1 MIYNDIIFGSTSP
14 KDFEIN
20 KIELAARLNANL
32 DFDYEFI
39 NKYIDKFNKAV
50 NYKYAYVRLPISV
63 SNNVCDF
70 GFATV
75 ESNSLSRVLRDCQEV
90 FIMAVTTGIEID
102 RLITKLY
109 LKQDSSAFFIDSIG
123 SAAVE
128 SFADY
133 LNKEICQNLNTTNR
147 FSPGYADF
155 PLEFQRDLLARIN
168 ANQTVGITV
177 NNELFMTPMKS
188 ITAIIGIK

>member
-1 MIYNDIIFGSTSP
+1 MIYNDIIFGSASP

-20 KIELAARLNANL
+20 KIELASRLNTNVN
-32 DFDYEFI
+32 FEYEFI
-39 NKYIDKFNKAV
+39 NQYIDEFNKAV

-63 SNNVCDF
+63 SNNIGDF

-75 ESNSLSRVLRDCQEV
+75 ESNSLSRVLRDCKEV

-109 LKQDSSAFFIDSIG
+109 LKKDSSAFFIDSIG

>member
-1 MIYNDIIFGSTSP
+1 MIYNDIIFGSASP
-14 KDFEIN
+14 KDFEIS
-20 KIELAARLNANL
+20 KIELATRLNTNVN
-32 DFDYEFI
+32 FEYEFI
-39 NKYIDKFNKAV
+39 NQYIDEFNKAV
-50 NYKYAYVRLPISV
+50 NYKYAYVKLPISV

-75 ESNSLSRVLRDCQEV
+75 ESNSLSRVLCDCKEV

-109 LKQDSSAFFIDSIG
+109 LKHDSSAFFIDSIG

-155 PLEFQRDLLARIN
+155 PLEFQRNLLSRIN

-177 NNELFMTPMKS
+177 NNQLFMTPMKS

>member
-1 MIYNDIIFGSTSP
+1 MIYNDIIFGSASP

-20 KIELAARLNANL
+20 KIELAARLKTDVNFEDEL
-32 DFDYEFI
+32 LSKCIDEFNQI
-39 NKYIDKFNKAV
+39 V
-50 NYKYAYVRLPISV
+50 NYKYAYVKVPV
-63 SNNVCDF
+63 STTNDVCDF

-75 ESNSLSRVLRDCQEV
+75 KSASLSRVLASSKEV
-90 FIMAVTTGIEID
+90 FIMAVSTGIEVD

-109 LKQDSSAFFIDSIG
+109 LKKDPSAFFIDAID
-123 SAAVE
+123 SAAIE

-133 LNKEICQNLNTTNR
+133 INEKICQNLNTTNR

-155 PLEFQRDLLARIN
+155 PLDFQKDLIARIN

>member
-1 MIYNDIIFGSTSP
+1 MIYNDVIFGSASP

-20 KIELAARLNANL
+20 KIELATRLNANL
-32 DFDYEFI
+32 NFDYESI
-39 NKYIDKFNKAV
+39 NKYIDEFNKV
-50 NYKYAYVRLPISV
+50 VTYKYTYVKVPVSV
-63 SNNVCDF
+63 SNNICDF

-75 ESNSLSRVLRDCQEV
+75 ESNSLSSVLRDCKDV
-90 FIMAVTTGIEID
+90 FIMAVTTGIDID

-123 SAAVE
+123 SAAIE

-133 LNKEICQNLNTTNR
+133 MNKKICENLNTTNR

-155 PLEFQRDLLARIN
+155 PLEFQKNLLARIN
-168 ANQTVGITV
+168 ASQTVGITLS
-177 NNELFMTPMKS
+177 EKLMMTPIKS

>member
-1 MIYNDIIFGSTSP
+1 MIYNDIIFGSASP

-20 KIELAARLNANL
+20 KIELAARLKTDVNFEDEL
-32 DFDYEFI
+32 LSKCIDEFNQI
-39 NKYIDKFNKAV
+39 V
-50 NYKYAYVRLPISV
+50 NYKYAYVKVPV
-63 SNNVCDF
+63 STTNDVCDF

-75 ESNSLSRVLRDCQEV
+75 KSASLSRVLASSKEV
-90 FIMAVTTGIEID
+90 FIMAVSTGIEVD

-109 LKQDSSAFFIDSIG
+109 LKKDPSAFFIDAIG
-123 SAAVE
+123 SAAIE

-133 LNKEICQNLNTTNR
+133 INEKICQNLNTTNR

-155 PLEFQRDLLARIN
+155 PLDFQKDLIARIN

>member
-14 KDFEIN
+14 KDFEIS
-20 KIELAARLNANL
+20 KIELATRLNTNVN
-32 DFDYEFI
+32 FEYEFI
-39 NKYIDKFNKAV
+39 NQYIDEFNKAV

-128 SFADY
+128 SYADY

-155 PLEFQRDLLARIN
+155 PLEFQRNLLARIN
-168 ANQTVGITV
+168 ANQTVGITL

>member
-1 MIYNDIIFGSTSP
+1 MIYNDIIFGSASP

-20 KIELAARLNANL
+20 KIELASRLNTNVN
-32 DFDYEFI
+32 FEYEFI
-39 NKYIDKFNKAV
+39 NQYIDEFNKV
-50 NYKYAYVRLPISV
+50 VSYKYAYVKLPISV
-63 SNNVCDF
+63 TNNVCDF
-70 GFATV
+70 GFANV
-75 ESNSLSRVLRDCQEV
+75 ESNSLSRVLRDCKEV

-109 LKQDSSAFFIDSIG
+109 LKQDSRAFFIDSIG

-128 SFADY
+128 SLADY
-133 LNKEICQNLNTTNR
+133 LNKVICQNLNTTNR

>member
-1 MIYNDIIFGSTSP
+1 MIYNDVIFGSASP

-20 KIELAARLNANL
+20 KIELAARLKTSLNFEDEL
-32 DFDYEFI
+32 LSRCIDEFNQI
-39 NKYIDKFNKAV
+39 V
-50 NYKYAYVRLPISV
+50 NYKYAYVKVPV
-63 SNNVCDF
+63 STTNDVCDF

-75 ESNSLSRVLRDCQEV
+75 KSASLSRVLASSKEV
-90 FIMAVTTGIEID
+90 FIMAVSTGIEVD

-109 LKQDSSAFFIDSIG
+109 LKKDPSAFFIDSIG
-123 SAAVE
+123 SAAIE

-133 LNKEICQNLNTTNR
+133 INEKICENLNTTNR

-155 PLEFQRDLLARIN
+155 PLDFQRDLIARIN

>member
-1 MIYNDIIFGSTSP
+1 MIYNDIIFGSASP

-20 KIELAARLNANL
+20 KIELAARLKTDVNFEDEL
-32 DFDYEFI
+32 LSKCIDEFNQI
-39 NKYIDKFNKAV
+39 V
-50 NYKYAYVRLPISV
+50 NYKYAYVKVPV
-63 SNNVCDF
+63 STTNDVCDF
-70 GFATV
+70 GF
-75 ESNSLSRVLRDCQEV
+75 SNVKSASLSRVLASSKEV
-90 FIMAVTTGIEID
+90 FIMAVSTGIEVD

-109 LKQDSSAFFIDSIG
+109 LKKDPSAFFIDAIG
-123 SAAVE
+123 SAAIE

-133 LNKEICQNLNTTNR
+133 INEKICQNLNTTNR

-155 PLEFQRDLLARIN
+155 PLDFQKNLIARIN

>member
-1 MIYNDIIFGSTSP
+1 MIYNDIIFGSASP

-20 KIELAARLNANL
+20 KIELASRLNTNVN
-32 DFDYEFI
+32 FEYEFI
-39 NKYIDKFNKAV
+39 NQYIDEFNKAV

-63 SNNVCDF
+63 TNNVCDF

-75 ESNSLSRVLRDCQEV
+75 ESNSLSRVLRDCKEV

-109 LKQDSSAFFIDSIG
+109 LKQDSRAFFIDSIG

-133 LNKEICQNLNTTNR
+133 LNKVICQNLNTTNR

>member
-39 NKYIDKFNKAV
+39 NKYIDEFNESV
-50 NYKYAYVRLPISV
+50 SYKYAYVRLPISV
-63 SNNVCDF
+63 LNNVCDF

-75 ESNSLSRVLRDCQEV
+75 ESNSLSSVLRDCQEV

-155 PLEFQRDLLARIN
+155 PLEIQRDLLARIN

-188 ITAIIGIK
+188 ITTIIGIK

>member
-1 MIYNDIIFGSTSP
+1 MIYNDIIFGSASP
-14 KDFEIN
+14 KDFEIS
-20 KIELAARLNANL
+20 KIELATRLNTNVN
-32 DFDYEFI
+32 FEYEFI
-39 NKYIDKFNKAV
+39 NQHIDEFNKAV
-50 NYKYAYVRLPISV
+50 SYKYAYVRLPISV
-63 SNNVCDF
+63 SNNVCNF

-75 ESNSLSRVLRDCQEV
+75 ESNSLSRVLRDCKEV

-128 SFADY
+128 SLADY
-133 LNKEICQNLNTTNR
+133 LNKVICQNLNTTNR

>member
-1 MIYNDIIFGSTSP
+1 MIYNDIIFGSASP

-20 KIELAARLNANL
+20 KIELASRLNTNVN
-32 DFDYEFI
+32 FEYEFI
-39 NKYIDKFNKAV
+39 NQYIDEFNKAV
-50 NYKYAYVRLPISV
+50 SYKYAYVRLPISV
-63 SNNVCDF
+63 TNNVCDF

-75 ESNSLSRVLRDCQEV
+75 ESNSLSRVLRDCKEV

-133 LNKEICQNLNTTNR
+133 LNKVICQNLNTSNR

-155 PLEFQRDLLARIN
+155 PLEFQRDLLSRIN

>member
-1 MIYNDIIFGSTSP
+1 MIYNDIIFGNASP

-39 NKYIDKFNKAV
+39 NKYIDEFNESV
-50 NYKYAYVRLPISV
+50 SYKYAYVRLPISV

-147 FSPGYADF
+147 FGPGYADF

>member
-1 MIYNDIIFGSTSP
+1 MIYNDIIFGSASP
-14 KDFEIN
+14 KDFEIS
-20 KIELAARLNANL
+20 KIELATRLNTNIN
-32 DFDYEFI
+32 FEYEFI
-39 NKYIDKFNKAV
+39 NQYIDEFNKAV
-50 NYKYAYVRLPISV
+50 TYKYAYVRLPISV

-75 ESNSLSRVLRDCQEV
+75 ESNSLSRVLRDCKEV

-128 SFADY
+128 SYADY

-155 PLEFQRDLLARIN
+155 PLEFQRDLLSRIN

>member
-1 MIYNDIIFGSTSP
+1 MIYNDIIFGSASP
-14 KDFEIN
+14 KDFEIS
-20 KIELAARLNANL
+20 KIELATRLNTNVN
-32 DFDYEFI
+32 FEYEFI
-39 NKYIDKFNKAV
+39 NQYIDEFNKAV
-50 NYKYAYVRLPISV
+50 TYKYAYVRLPISV

-75 ESNSLSRVLRDCQEV
+75 ESNSLSRVLRDCKEV

-123 SAAVE
+123 SAAIE

-133 LNKEICQNLNTTNR
+133 LNREICQNLNTTNR

-155 PLEFQRDLLARIN
+155 PLEFQRDLLSRIN

-177 NNELFMTPMKS
+177 TNELFMTPMKS
-188 ITAIIGIK
+188 ITSIIGIK

>member
-1 MIYNDIIFGSTSP
+1 MIYNDIIFGSASP

-20 KIELAARLNANL
+20 KIELASRLNINVN
-32 DFDYEFI
+32 FEYEFI
-39 NKYIDKFNKAV
+39 NQYIDEFNKAV
-50 NYKYAYVRLPISV
+50 SYKYAYVRLPISV
-63 SNNVCDF
+63 SNNVCNF

-75 ESNSLSRVLRDCQEV
+75 ESNSLSRVLRDCKEV

-109 LKQDSSAFFIDSIG
+109 LKQDSRAFFIDSIG

-128 SFADY
+128 SLADY
-133 LNKEICQNLNTTNR
+133 LNKVICQNLNTTNR

>member
-20 KIELAARLNANL
+20 KIELATRLNTNVN
-32 DFDYEFI
+32 FEYEFI
-39 NKYIDKFNKAV
+39 NQYIDEFNKAV

-63 SNNVCDF
+63 SNNICDF

-133 LNKEICQNLNTTNR
+133 LNKEICQNLNTTHR

>member
-1 MIYNDIIFGSTSP
+1 MIYNDIIFGSASP

-20 KIELAARLNANL
+20 KIELAARLKTDVNFEDEL
-32 DFDYEFI
+32 LSKCIDEFNQI
-39 NKYIDKFNKAV
+39 V
-50 NYKYAYVRLPISV
+50 NYKYAYVKVPV
-63 SNNVCDF
+63 STTNDVCDF
-70 GFATV
+70 GF
-75 ESNSLSRVLRDCQEV
+75 SNVKSASLSRVLASSKEV
-90 FIMAVTTGIEID
+90 FIMAVSTGIEVE

-109 LKQDSSAFFIDSIG
+109 LKKDPSAFFIDAIG
-123 SAAVE
+123 SAAIE

-133 LNKEICQNLNTTNR
+133 INEKICQNLNTTNR

-155 PLEFQRDLLARIN
+155 PLDFQRDLIARIN

>member
-1 MIYNDIIFGSTSP
+1 MIYNDVIFGSASP

-20 KIELAARLNANL
+20 KIELAARLKTSLNFEDEL
-32 DFDYEFI
+32 LSRC
-39 NKYIDKFNKAV
+39 IDKFNQIV
-50 NYKYAYVRLPISV
+50 NYKYVYVKVPV
-63 SNNVCDF
+63 STTNDICDF

-75 ESNSLSRVLRDCQEV
+75 KSASLSRVLASSKEV
-90 FIMAVTTGIEID
+90 FIMAVSTGIEVD

-109 LKQDSSAFFIDSIG
+109 LKKDPSAFFIDSIG
-123 SAAVE
+123 SAAIE

-133 LNKEICQNLNTTNR
+133 INEKICENLNTTNR

-155 PLEFQRDLLARIN
+155 PLDFQRDLIARIN